1 MRNIFQGW
9 MYDDFTPVEK
19 IVKSHILSSSYTSS
33 ESFTSISYTLSVSS
47 ESLLSS
53 QTIYNSYTND
63 NNCVMFMEVVTLSTA
78 APQKIKNREVVAR
91 TKNLS
96 PGKRDYSVIT
106 STAVEIARKL
116 NASAI
121 ITFSEELPKI
131 QSSIPLFTFTP
142 RKSTMIEELT
152 RCIDET
158 EKNIFEKVETRVRS
172 TVENIGDAAVIAY
185 VNELI
190 EYGGILV
197 GVMRMMDNDSLI
209 VYDLSTNRTMKKL
222 KECTERVDAG
232 VLRSVLKIALEIAS
246 QGREGKS
253 YGTAFI
259 IGDSNEVLRR
269 SHPLVL
275 NPFENQ
281 PKESCSIV
289 SPECWE
295 TVKTFAQIDGVFI
308 ITGKGMIR
316 AAGRYLDI
324 DAKDMEVQKGL
335 GGRHTSAAAITRD
348 TETIAVTVSSS
359 GGTIRIFMDGH
370 ELLKIEPDIMLV
382 Q

>member
-1 MRNIFQGW
+1 MKNIFHGSI
-9 MYDDFTPVEK
+9 YDNFTPVEK
-19 IVKSHILSSSYTSS
+19 IIPSYS
-33 ESFTSISYTLSVSS
+33 LSVSS
-47 ESLLSS
+47 KSFTSS
-53 QTIYNSYTND
+53 QTIYNSYD
-63 NNCVMFMEVVTLSTA
+63 NNYNYVIFMEAITLSTS
-78 APQKIKNREVVAR
+78 APQKLKNREVFVK
-91 TKNLS
+91 TQKIS
-96 PGKRDYSVIT
+96 SGKRDFSVLT
-106 STAVEIARKL
+106 SAAVEIARKL

-121 ITFSEELPKI
+121 ITFSEELPEI
-131 QSSIPLFTFTP
+131 QSNIPLFTSTP

-152 RCIDET
+152 RCIDEND
-158 EKNIFEKVETRVRS
+158 KNIFEKVETRVRS
-172 TVENIGDAAVIAY
+172 TADNIGDAAVIAY
-185 VNELI
+185 VNDLI
-190 EYGGILV
+190 ETGGLV
-197 GVMRMMDNDSLI
+197 IGIMRMMDNDSLI

-222 KECTERVDAG
+222 KECTERVDSG
-232 VLRSVLKIALEIAS
+232 VLRSVLKIALEIAC

-281 PKESCSIV
+281 PGDSCSILN
-289 SPECWE
+289 SECWE
-295 TVKTFAQIDGVFI
+295 TVKSFAQIDGVFI

-324 DAKDMEVQKGL
+324 DAKDMEVQQGL

-382 Q
+382 K